1 MYMTESTSEDQTKI
15 ESEESQTEAVS
26 SENAEV
32 NQVQSEGSQDGYGYF
47 PEYARPIQEEL
58 VYEWQAP
65 TRPYKK
71 HSEAFYRNIIVLV
84 ALISI
89 ILFFSNQIML
99 MIVVWAIA
107 GLRLMMTWVPPQIE
121 NYQITTFGLR
131 IGQELYYWEEMSLF
145 WFTDVYKQNQ
155 VNFEIARF
163 PNRISL
169 PLGESDV
176 ELLREILVEV
186 LVEGKPQP
194 TYYEQVAEWLSTT
207 IPLDIDETAGQ
218 KPTNNKKDTDN
229 TKKQTKDSKKD

>member
-1 MYMTESTSEDQTKI
+1 MTELTSEERAKI
-15 ESEESQTEAVS
+15 ESDNTQAESVS
-26 SENAEV
+26 SENGGV
-32 NQVQSEGSQDGYGYF
+32 NQVQPEESQDDYGYF

-107 GLRLMMTWVPPQIE
+107 GLRLLMTWVPPQVE

-176 ELLREILVEV
+176 ELMRAILVEV

-194 TYYEQVAEWLSTT
+194 TYYEQVADWLSTT
-207 IPLDIDETAGQ
+207 IPLDIDETTKQ
-218 KPTNNKKDTDN
+218 KSSSDTHHSKEIKEQPEN
-229 TKKQTKDSKKD
+229 TK